1 VKRHRFPWS
10 TEAGGISMN
19 GSVPESEQAWT
30 VGTAPGIFPSIGH
43 GIALFRRPLEFLNSL
58 PTQGDLV
65 EIRLGP
71 QRAWMVCHPEL
82 VHRMLRDTRTFDKG
96 GPQYERLRA
105 LMGNGVVTCPHGEHR
120 RQRRMLQPTF
130 RPAGVAAQTDLMA
143 EEAESLCRDW
153 REGQQVDVSAATL
166 GLTTRLISRLLLSDS
181 LGPAAAD
188 EVRHCLAAIVRGL
201 FVRTVVPVDALF
213 RLPTPANRRYRRAVR
228 RVRELIDAAVA
239 ERRQG
244 PPRDDLLGLLLAAA
258 QAEDD
263 TAPVTDRE
271 VQDQLVSLLLT
282 GSESPSMCLASAFSL
297 LARHPEAERRLHA
310 EVDSVLGGRLPGV
323 DDLPRLVYTRSVLTE
338 TLRHS
343 PPGWLFTRVTTREAE
358 LAGRRLPPGT
368 TVLYSPYLLH
378 HDPASFPEPDRF
390 LPERWA
396 ADEAAPGP
404 HGALIPFA
412 AGSRKCIG
420 DLFSM
425 AEMTVA
431 LATIAGRWRLRH
443 PAGRIAPPRPGAT
456 LGPRSLTMICAPRG
470 DAPGGTVPHAAALA
484 PGAAPAVAGV
494 EKTRRE
500 GDNGVHHA

>member
-1 VKRHRFPWS
+1 
-10 TEAGGISMN
+10 MN
-19 GSVPESEQAWT
+19 GCVPESEQAWT

-58 PTQGDLV
+58 RAQGDLV

-82 VHRMLRDTRTFDKG
+82 VHRMLRDTLTFDKG

-105 LMGNGVVTCPHGEHR
+105 LMGDGVVTCPHAEHR
-120 RQRRMLQPTF
+120 RQRRLLQPTF
-130 RPAGVAAQTDLMA
+130 RPSRVAAQTDAMA
-143 EEAESLCRDW
+143 EEAAALCRDW
-153 REGQQVDVSAATL
+153 RTGQEVDVSAATL

-181 LGPAAAD
+181 LAPAAVD

-213 RLPTPANRRYRRAVR
+213 RLPTPANRRYRRAVE
-228 RVRELIDAAVA
+228 RVRELIDAAIA
-239 ERRQG
+239 ERRRG
-244 PPRDDLLGLLLAAA
+244 TARDDLLGLLLMAAEA
-258 QAEDD
+258 GDGGVQ
-263 TAPVTDRE
+263 VTDRE
-271 VQDQLVSLLLT
+271 VHDQLVSLLLT
-282 GSESPSMCLASAFSL
+282 GSESPSMCLASTFSL
-297 LARHPEAERRLHA
+297 LAQHPQVERRLHA
-310 EVDSVLGGRLPGV
+310 EVDTVLAGRLPDA

-338 TLRHS
+338 SLRHS

-358 LAGRRLPPGT
+358 LAGRRLPRGT
-368 TVLYSPYLLH
+368 TVVYSPYLLH

-390 LPERWA
+390 LPERWLEG
-396 ADEAAPGP
+396 EAATGP

-412 AGSRKCIG
+412 AGSRKCVG

-431 LATIAGRWRLRH
+431 LATVAGRWRLRH
-443 PAGRIAPPRPGAT
+443 PAGRVAPPRPGAT
-456 LGPRSLTMICAPRG
+456 LGPRSLTMICTARG
-470 DAPGGTVPHAAALA
+470 EAPGGIAPHAAALA
-484 PGAAPAVAGV
+484 PGAAPAASGV
-494 EKTRRE
+494 EKTRRG

>member
-1 VKRHRFPWS
+1 
-10 TEAGGISMN
+10 MN
-19 GSVPESEQAWT
+19 GCVPESEQAWT

-58 PTQGDLV
+58 PAQGDLV

-105 LMGNGVVTCPHGEHR
+105 LMGDGVVTCPHAEHR
-120 RQRRMLQPTF
+120 RQRRLLQPTF
-130 RPAGVAAQTDLMA
+130 RPSTVAAQTDVMA
-143 EEAESLCRDW
+143 EEAAALCRDW
-153 REGQQVDVSAATL
+153 RTGQEVDVSAATL

-181 LGPAAAD
+181 LAPAAAD

-213 RLPTPANRRYRRAVR
+213 RLPTPANRRYRRAVE
-228 RVRELIDAAVA
+228 RVRELIDATIA
-239 ERRQG
+239 ERRRG
-244 PPRDDLLGLLLAAA
+244 TPRDDLLGLLLLAAEA
-258 QAEDD
+258 GDGGV
-263 TAPVTDRE
+263 PVTDRE
-271 VQDQLVSLLLT
+271 VHDQLVSLLLT
-282 GSESPSMCLASAFSL
+282 GSESPSMCLASTFSL
-297 LARHPEAERRLHA
+297 LAQHPEVERRLHA
-310 EVDSVLGGRLPGV
+310 EVDTVLAGRLPDV

-358 LAGRRLPPGT
+358 LAGRRLPRGT

-378 HDPASFPEPDRF
+378 HDPVSFPEPDRF
-390 LPERWA
+390 LPERWLA
-396 ADEAAPGP
+396 GEATGGP

-412 AGSRKCIG
+412 AGNRKCVG

-431 LATIAGRWRLRH
+431 LATVAGRWRLRH
-443 PAGRIAPPRPGAT
+443 PAGRVAPPRPGAT
-456 LGPRSLTMICAPRG
+456 LGPRSLTMICTSRA
-470 DAPGGTVPHAAALA
+470 DAPGGTAPHAAALA
-484 PGAAPAVAGV
+484 PGAAPAASGV
-494 EKTRRE
+494 EKTRRD

>member
-1 VKRHRFPWS
+1 
-10 TEAGGISMN
+10 MN
-19 GSVPESEQAWT
+19 GCVPESEQAWT

-58 PTQGDLV
+58 PARGDLV
-65 EIRLGP
+65 ELRLGP

-105 LMGNGVVTCPHGEHR
+105 LMGDGVVTCPHAQHR
-120 RQRRMLQPTF
+120 RQRRLLQPTF
-130 RPAGVAAQTDLMA
+130 RPSGVAAHTDVMA

-153 REGQQVDVSAATL
+153 RSGQRIDVSAAAL
-166 GLTTRLISRLLLSDS
+166 GLTTRLISRVLLSDS
-181 LGPAAAD
+181 LSPVAAD

-213 RLPTPANRRYRRAVR
+213 RLPTPANRRYRRAVE
-228 RVRELIDAAVA
+228 RVRELIDEVVA
-239 ERRQG
+239 ERRRG
-244 PPRDDLLGLLLAAA
+244 TARDDLLGLLLAAA
-258 QAEDD
+258 EAEDGGI
-263 TAPVTDRE
+263 AVSDRE
-271 VQDQLVSLLLT
+271 VHDQLVSLLLT

-310 EVDSVLGGRLPGV
+310 EVDTVLDGRLPDA

-343 PPGWLFTRVTTREAE
+343 PPGWLFTRVTTRETE
-358 LAGRRLPPGT
+358 LAGRLLPRGT

-390 LPERWA
+390 LPERWL
-396 ADEAAPGP
+396 EGETPSGP

-431 LATIAGRWRLRH
+431 LATVAGRWRLRH
-443 PAGRIAPPRPGAT
+443 PAGRVAPPRPGAT
-456 LGPRSLTMICAPRG
+456 LGPRSLTMICTARS
-470 DAPGGTVPHAAALA
+470 DAPGGTAPHAVALA
-484 PGAAPAVAGV
+484 PGSPTAASGP
-494 EKTRRE
+494 EKTRRD

>member
-1 VKRHRFPWS
+1 
-10 TEAGGISMN
+10 MN
-19 GSVPESEQAWT
+19 GCVPESEQVWT

-58 PTQGDLV
+58 PAQGDLV

-96 GPQYERLRA
+96 GPQYERLRV
-105 LMGNGVVTCPHGEHR
+105 LMGDGVVTCPHAEHR
-120 RQRRMLQPTF
+120 RQRRLLQPTF
-130 RPAGVAAQTDLMA
+130 RPAGVAAQTDVMA
-143 EEAESLCRDW
+143 GEATALCRDW
-153 REGQQVDVSAATL
+153 HTGQEVDVSAAML

-181 LGPAAAD
+181 LSPAAAD

-213 RLPTPANRRYRRAVR
+213 RLPTPANRRYRRAVE
-228 RVRELIDAAVA
+228 RVRELIDEAIA
-239 ERRQG
+239 ERRRG
-244 PPRDDLLGLLLAAA
+244 TPRDDLLGLLLMAAET
-258 QAEDD
+258 EDGG
-263 TAPVTDRE
+263 APVTDRE
-271 VQDQLVSLLLT
+271 VHDQLVSLLLT
-282 GSESPSMCLASAFSL
+282 GSESPSMCLASTFSL
-297 LARHPEAERRLHA
+297 LAQHPEVERRLHA
-310 EVDSVLGGRLPGV
+310 EVDTVLAGRLPDAG
-323 DDLPRLVYTRSVLTE
+323 DLPRLVYTRSVLTE

-358 LAGRRLPPGT
+358 LGGRRLPRGT

-378 HDPASFPEPDRF
+378 HDPASFPEPDKF
-390 LPERWA
+390 LPERWLEG
-396 ADEAAPGP
+396 EAATGP

-412 AGSRKCIG
+412 AGNRKCIG

-431 LATIAGRWRLRH
+431 LATVAGRWRLRH
-443 PAGRIAPPRPGAT
+443 PAGRVAPPRPGAT
-456 LGPRSLTMICAPRG
+456 LGPRSLTMICTSRA
-470 DAPGGTVPHAAALA
+470 DAPGGTVPHTAALA
-484 PGAAPAVAGV
+484 PGAAPAAAGV
-494 EKTRRE
+494 EKTRRD